1 MDNPKIS
8 IIVPVYKVENYLDKC
23 VESILNQT
31 EKGFEL
37 ILVDDGSPDNCP
49 KICDKY
55 LLKDSRVKVVHK
67 ENGGLS
73 DARNAGIKEAI
84 GEWLSFID
92 SDDFIAPDMIENLLS
107 NAENENADIAICDA
121 VLFKDGENPSFT
133 DSTEKKVMDSIG
145 AQGKMIN
152 ERLFSVNTW
161 NKIYKKSLF
170 DDIVFPKGR
179 LYEDLATTYKL
190 FDKSKKV
197 VYINGKKYAYLQ
209 RATSIMGQTGYKMKA
224 DKVEI
229 VAEMIDYYKNNGKID
244 NFFHGIMDYLL
255 NDIYKMASKGN
266 LVSSIEYREK
276 LKELYFS
283 NIDRIKS
290 NKNISKKSKSIL
302 KLAVKSPKLLQFLY
316 SKVRRG

>member
-190 FDKSKKV
+190 LDKSKKV

>member
-1 MDNPKIS
+1 MGNPKIS

-31 EKGFEL
+31 VKDFEL

-49 KICDKY
+49 KICDEY
-55 LLKDSRVKVVHK
+55 LLKDSRVKVIHK

-73 DARNAGIKEAI
+73 DARNAGIKEAK
-84 GEWLSFID
+84 GDWLSFID
-92 SDDFIAPDMIENLLS
+92 SDDFIAPDMIETLLS
-107 NAENENADIAICDA
+107 NAENENADIAVCDA
-121 VLFKDGENPSFT
+121 VLFKDGEKPAFT
-133 DSTEKKVMDSIG
+133 DSTKKTVMDSTE

-152 ERLFSVNTW
+152 ERLFVVNTW

-170 DDIVFPKGR
+170 DDITFPKGK

-190 FDKSKKV
+190 LDKSKKV

-283 NIDRIKS
+283 NIDRIKN

-302 KLAVKSPKLLQFLY
+302 KLAVKRPKLLQFLY